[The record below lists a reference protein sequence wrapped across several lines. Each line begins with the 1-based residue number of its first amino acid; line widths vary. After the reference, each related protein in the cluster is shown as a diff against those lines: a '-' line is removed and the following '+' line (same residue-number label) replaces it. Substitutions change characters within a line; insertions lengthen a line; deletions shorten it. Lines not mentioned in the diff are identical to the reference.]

1 VRRRK
6 KEDVIIYVER
16 TRKEIKIKTKYDF
29 NIKNGV
35 CMYVSIKSINQS
47 LVIIIYIMN
56 MMMVWY
62 GMVWYMA

>member
-35 CMYVSIKSINQS
+35 CMCVNQINQS
-47 LVIIIYIMN
+47 IN
-56 MMMVWY
+56 HWS
-62 GMVWYMA
+62 